1 LASEDVVSEA
11 KVTIMK
17 IKINTKTTI
26 SGIDLHWNYQKQRS
40 PVSIYTGTIKNN
52 DLRYRS
58 TLELSKT
65 HISGIDLRWN
75 YQKHIS
81 LGSIYTGTIKN
92 TYPSTF
98 GSYIEELLVQKY

>member
-1 LASEDVVSEA
+1 LAIENVVFEA
-11 KVTIMK
+11 KVKIMK

-26 SGIDLHWNYQKQRS
+26 SGIDLHWNYQKHIS
-40 PVSIYTGTIKNN
+40 LGSIYTGTIKNTYLW
-52 DLRYRS
+52 DRS

-65 HISGIDLRWN
+65 HISGIDLHWN

-98 GSYIEELLVQKY
+98 GSYIKELLVQKY